1 MRLLTAS
8 LKPRWVKFIDRVRT
22 ISLDRRFWQRHR
34 RCEGDFTR
42 ERVLTF
48 PIIMLL
54 LLQKTSRSI
63 QRHLQ
68 SFFQALGSTDTD
80 VTAGAWTQARAK
92 FRHTAFIELNHDV
105 LLPEFYAPASAE
117 FRRTWCGHRLLGV
130 DGTHLRLPNHPELI
144 DYFGRVEVANH
155 RGFTGTKYVP
165 GRLSVLYDLL
175 NHIGLEARLE
185 PLAKGEVELA
195 MSHLAEVK
203 TGDVLIWDMGFTGFP
218 LMARVLAAGAHFV
231 GRCSKSS
238 FAGAQDLFRMNR
250 AGRSVTGK
258 LVAAKEHRQQLAQAN
273 LSTELIVRFI
283 SLRLPNGELEVL
295 VTSLLDESLYPTKD
309 FLPLYHCRWQH
320 ETYHQMLKGRLD
332 LENWTGH
339 TLEAVLQD
347 LHAAV
352 FISNVETM
360 LSQEVQEEL
369 DRNAAE
375 RKYPARVNRSVS
387 YHALKQRILELFW
400 GNRPLDEAII
410 SIQSWMKANAT
421 SVRADRS
428 PPRPPMSFN
437 RSYNYQR
444 NIRKTV
450 F

>member
-1 MRLLTAS
+1 MQLHSAS
-8 LKPRWVKFIDRVRT
+8 LKPRWINFIGKVQA
-22 ISLDRRFWQRHR
+22 ISLNEQFWQRHR
-34 RCEGDFTR
+34 RSESDFTR

-68 SFFQALGSTDTD
+68 SFFHALGKADTA
-80 VTAGAWTQARAK
+80 VTGGAWTQARAK
-92 FRHTAFIELNHDV
+92 FRHTAFIELNREV
-105 LLPEFYAPASAE
+105 LLPEFYASE
-117 FRRTWCGHRLLGV
+117 HTVFRRTWREHRLLGV

-144 DYFGRVEVANH
+144 EYFGQVEVANH
-155 RGFTGTKYVP
+155 LGLTGTRYVP

-185 PLAKGEVELA
+185 PMATGEVQLA

-203 TGDVLIWDMGFTGFP
+203 TDDVLIWDMGFTGFP

-231 GRCSKSS
+231 GRCSQSS
-238 FAGAQDLFRMNR
+238 FAAAQNLFRMNR
-250 AGRSVTGK
+250 AGRSLILK
-258 LVAAKEHRQQLAQAN
+258 LTAAREHRQQLQQAK
-273 LSTELIVRFI
+273 LCTEMTVRFI
-283 SLRLPNGELEVL
+283 SVRLPNGELEVL
-295 VTSLLDESLYPTKD
+295 VTSLVDESAYPTD
-309 FLPLYHCRWQH
+309 EFLLLYHCRWQH

-339 TLEAVLQD
+339 TLEAVRQD

-369 DRNAAE
+369 DRNATE

-387 YHALKQRILELFW
+387 YHALKERILELL
-400 GNRPLDEAII
+400 GDNQPVEQALL
-410 SIQSWMKANAT
+410 SIQSWMKANSLT
-421 SVRADRS
+421 VRPDRS
-428 PPRPPMSFN
+428 PPRQKVSFH
-437 RSYNYQR
+437 RSYHYQR
-444 NIRKTV
+444 NIRKTI